1 MSHPQSQNGQSNTE
15 VRKKLNPTMT
25 TPVKGTFAK
34 NRAKLNTMLKTH
46 RAATKKN
53 APKAK

>member
-1 MSHPQSQNGQSNTE
+1 MSQQQMQNGQQNAE

-25 TPVKGTFAK
+25 APVKGTFAK
-34 NRAKLNTMLKTH
+34 SRAKLNTMLKSH
-46 RAATKKN
+46 RATTKKG